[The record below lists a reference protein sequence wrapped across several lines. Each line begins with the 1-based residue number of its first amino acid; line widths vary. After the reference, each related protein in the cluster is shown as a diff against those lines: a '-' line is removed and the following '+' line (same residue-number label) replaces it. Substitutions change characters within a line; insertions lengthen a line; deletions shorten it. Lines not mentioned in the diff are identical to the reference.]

1 MKKKK
6 CHQRIAHFHL
16 ASDFTFV
23 TTAAMRR
30 PNRLSP
36 CKLEAFFHSGR
47 NVFIDQNWTGFTGH
61 LRLRSS
67 TTRTL
72 FRIYS
77 RKYEI
82 LNAPRFFSSV
92 FVMTHPLG
100 SKKKPQCC
108 RCSASFKSPISLCVV
123 CQHVSRKTMFNP
135 SPRPANIK

>member
-1 MKKKK
+1 MAASIEDETETTCNDLVTNSHAHSKPQDKGIFHSCCYFEDEKKNEWNTEDNFLFEKKNGSGEEMVKKKK

-23 TTAAMRR
+23 TTAAMRQ

-67 TTRTL
+67 TTQS
-72 FRIYS
+72 I
-77 RKYEI
+77 
-82 LNAPRFFSSV
+82 FS
-92 FVMTHPLG
+92 
-100 SKKKPQCC
+100 
-108 RCSASFKSPISLCVV
+108 
-123 CQHVSRKTMFNP
+123 
-135 SPRPANIK
+135 